1 MNLDEKSRIVDYLKD
16 KIANCKNASDV
27 DVTENKISYCLKYK
41 MYGDIKVE
49 VKVRKNG
56 DVGTLKAQLR
66 YNVAKDTNRKNIA
79 DEMCKDNDYINIVQE
94 ETDELIIQK
103 AISFADAAPGNE
115 SEYLAENLDKLL
127 KVIDDHIDDFEHTIS
142 DIRIQENP
150 KVEITEE
157 GSKAESIP
165 VVTETVDANAGS
177 DISEKSDEINI
188 TMDDTEDIEEELRL
202 IREEEAE
209 IKRYYDNKEVDKEVT
224 SKVVDKVKKSAPM
237 TEINIPENNSRSREN
252 NSRPRPDKK
261 KSNLSKP
268 IQAQPVHKDVHK
280 SNDRV
285 ALPGTIREQID
296 AAYAEI
302 DAIFA
307 ERTAQMNE
315 REATLNKYADSVKEQ
330 EKIANEHAKAVEDE
344 YIKKTVILE
353 DEFEEKKKTLEKEY
367 KTKNILFENSCN
379 KKIEDLESEHKS
391 RMESLERE
399 YQEKRTALESEFS
412 KKEAELVEKCAH
424 RESECDR
431 RESELEEKINE
442 MFSEKKRMEFEK
454 KKIKIEK
461 ETLRARENDISEKA
475 ELFGTLENTI
485 SSDSNLSAE
494 NNRLQEEKNA
504 LVEQITELSA
514 KISDL
519 EAKQQPT
526 APADNETD
534 LEKKLHRLEKVYA
547 KKDNFIDKLKN
558 KLDDRNAEIERL
570 LADTNSSS
578 NIDQAALEEANRKI
592 ENLKN
597 DLEKSRHEVE
607 KLSAG
612 ADKARITDLESE
624 IRAYGSELE
633 KVRGDLDVAMTSLDE
648 KEHILSEKENE
659 IRCLNE
665 EITNMKN
672 NASGNEFVY
681 GMDASGKEDLK
692 SKAESIKQD
701 LHKIGLDVEVFPTSG
716 NFILNGER
724 NGCSINIDLDEN
736 VIYSEKSVKKAL
748 KYRKETEDWTQENIR
763 VSYTVSADGNK
774 VICKYFFDDPLKAVM
789 EILEK
794 MDNVI

>member
-1 MNLDEKSRIVDYLKD
+1 MNLDEKSRIVDYLKA

-41 MYGDIKVE
+41 MYGGIKVE

-56 DVGTLKAQLR
+56 DVGTLKAQLK

-103 AISFADAAPGNE
+103 AISFTDAAPGNE

-127 KVIDDHIDDFEHTIS
+127 KVIDDHIDDFNHTTS

-150 KVEITEE
+150 KTEITEE
-157 GSKAESIP
+157 ESKTESIP

-188 TMDDTEDIEEELRL
+188 TMDDTENIEEELRL

-237 TEINIPENNSRSREN
+237 TEINIPENNSR
-252 NSRPRPDKK
+252 PRPDKK
-261 KSNLSKP
+261 KSNSSKP

-330 EKIANEHAKAVEDE
+330 ERVANEHAKAVEDE
-344 YIKKTVILE
+344 YIKKAVILE
-353 DEFEEKKKTLEKEY
+353 DEFEEKKKALEKEY
-367 KTKNILFENSCN
+367 KTKNILFEKSCN
-379 KKIEDLESEHKS
+379 KKIEDLESEYKS
-391 RMESLERE
+391 RMESLERD

-431 RESELEEKINE
+431 REFELEEKINE

-475 ELFGTLENTI
+475 ELFGAPENTI

-504 LVEQITELSA
+504 LVKQITELSA
-514 KISDL
+514 QISDL
-519 EAKQQPT
+519 ETKQQPT

-534 LEKKLHRLEKVYA
+534 LEKKLHKLEKVYA
-547 KKDNFIDKLKN
+547 KKDDFIDKLKN
-558 KLDDRNAEIERL
+558 KLDARNAEIERL
-570 LADTNSSS
+570 LANANSSS

-592 ENLKN
+592 EDLKN

-624 IRAYGSELE
+624 IKVYGSELE
-633 KVRGDLDVAMTSLDE
+633 KVRGDLGVAMTSLDE

-692 SKAESIKQD
+692 SKAESMKQD

-748 KYRKETEDWTQENIR
+748 KYRKKTEDWTQENIR
-763 VSYTVSADGNK
+763 VSYTVSVDGNK

>member
-1 MNLDEKSRIVDYLKD
+1 MNLDEKSRIVDYLKA

-56 DVGTLKAQLR
+56 DVGTLKAQLK

-103 AISFADAAPGNE
+103 AISFTDAAPGNE

-127 KVIDDHIDDFEHTIS
+127 KVIDDHIDDFNHTTS

-150 KVEITEE
+150 KTEITEE
-157 GSKAESIP
+157 ESKTESIP

-315 REATLNKYADSVKEQ
+315 REVTLNKYADSVKEQ
-330 EKIANEHAKAVEDE
+330 ERVANEHAKAVEDE
-344 YIKKTVILE
+344 YIKKAVILE
-353 DEFEEKKKTLEKEY
+353 DEFEEKKKALEKEY
-367 KTKNILFENSCN
+367 KTKNILFEKSCN
-379 KKIEDLESEHKS
+379 KKIEDLESEYKS
-391 RMESLERE
+391 RMESLERD

-431 RESELEEKINE
+431 REFELEEKINE

-475 ELFGTLENTI
+475 ELFGAPENTI
-485 SSDSNLSAE
+485 SSDSNLSA
-494 NNRLQEEKNA
+494 Q
-504 LVEQITELSA
+504 
-514 KISDL
+514 ISDL
-519 EAKQQPT
+519 ETKQQPT

-534 LEKKLHRLEKVYA
+534 LEKKLHKLEKVYA
-547 KKDNFIDKLKN
+547 KKDDFIDKLKN
-558 KLDDRNAEIERL
+558 KLDARNAEIERL
-570 LADTNSSS
+570 LANANSSS

-592 ENLKN
+592 EDLKN

-624 IRAYGSELE
+624 IKVYGSELE
-633 KVRGDLDVAMTSLDE
+633 KVRGDLGVAMTSLDE

-692 SKAESIKQD
+692 SKAESMKQD

-736 VIYSEKSVKKAL
+736 VIYSEKSVNKAL
-748 KYRKETEDWTQENIR
+748 KYRKKTEDWTQENIR
-763 VSYTVSADGNK
+763 VSYTVSVDGNK

>member
-1 MNLDEKSRIVDYLKD
+1 MNLDEKSRIVDYLKA

-56 DVGTLKAQLR
+56 DVGTLKAQLK

-103 AISFADAAPGNE
+103 AISFTDAAPGNE

-127 KVIDDHIDDFEHTIS
+127 KVIDDHIDDFNHTTS

-150 KVEITEE
+150 KTEITEE
-157 GSKAESIP
+157 ESKTESIP
-165 VVTETVDANAGS
+165 VVTETVEANAGS
-177 DISEKSDEINI
+177 DISEKSDEIHI
-188 TMDDTEDIEEELRL
+188 TMDDTENIEEELRL

-224 SKVVDKVKKSAPM
+224 SKVVDKVKKSSPM
-237 TEINIPENNSRSREN
+237 TEINIPEN

-268 IQAQPVHKDVHK
+268 IQAQPVHK

-285 ALPGTIREQID
+285 ALPGTIRKQID

-330 EKIANEHAKAVEDE
+330 ERVANEHAKAVEDE
-344 YIKKTVILE
+344 YIKKAVILE
-353 DEFEEKKKTLEKEY
+353 DEFEEKKKALEKEY
-367 KTKNILFENSCN
+367 KTKNILFEKSCN
-379 KKIEDLESEHKS
+379 KKIEDLESEYKS
-391 RMESLERE
+391 RMESLERD

-431 RESELEEKINE
+431 REFELEEKINE

-475 ELFGTLENTI
+475 ELFGAPENTI

-504 LVEQITELSA
+504 LVKQITELSA
-514 KISDL
+514 QISDL
-519 EAKQQPT
+519 ETKQQPT

-534 LEKKLHRLEKVYA
+534 LEKKLHKLEKVYA
-547 KKDNFIDKLKN
+547 KKDDFIDKLKN
-558 KLDDRNAEIERL
+558 KLDARNAEIERL
-570 LADTNSSS
+570 LANANSSS

-624 IRAYGSELE
+624 IKVYGSELE
-633 KVRGDLDVAMTSLDE
+633 KVRGDLGVAMTSLDE

-692 SKAESIKQD
+692 SKAESMKQD

-748 KYRKETEDWTQENIR
+748 KYRKKTEDWTQENIR
-763 VSYTVSADGNK
+763 VSYTVSVDGNK

>member
-1 MNLDEKSRIVDYLKD
+1 MNLDEKSRIVDYLKA

-56 DVGTLKAQLR
+56 DVGTLKAQLK

-103 AISFADAAPGNE
+103 AISFTDAAPGNE

-127 KVIDDHIDDFEHTIS
+127 KVIDDHIDDFNHTTS

-150 KVEITEE
+150 KTEITEE
-157 GSKAESIP
+157 ESKTESIP

-188 TMDDTEDIEEELRL
+188 TMDDTENIEEELRL

-237 TEINIPENNSRSREN
+237 TEINIPENNSR
-252 NSRPRPDKK
+252 PRPDKK
-261 KSNLSKP
+261 KSNSSKP

-285 ALPGTIREQID
+285 ALPGTIRKQID

-330 EKIANEHAKAVEDE
+330 ERVANEHAKAVEDE
-344 YIKKTVILE
+344 YIKKAVILE
-353 DEFEEKKKTLEKEY
+353 DEFEEKKKALEKEY
-367 KTKNILFENSCN
+367 KTKNILFEKSCN
-379 KKIEDLESEHKS
+379 KKIEDLESEYKS
-391 RMESLERE
+391 RMESLERD

-431 RESELEEKINE
+431 REFELEEKINE

-475 ELFGTLENTI
+475 ELFGAPENTI

-504 LVEQITELSA
+504 LVKQITELSA
-514 KISDL
+514 QISDL
-519 EAKQQPT
+519 ETKQQPT

-547 KKDNFIDKLKN
+547 KKDDFIDKLKN
-558 KLDDRNAEIERL
+558 KLDARNAEIERL
-570 LADTNSSS
+570 LANANSSS

-592 ENLKN
+592 EDLKN

-624 IRAYGSELE
+624 IKVYGSELE
-633 KVRGDLDVAMTSLDE
+633 KVRGDLSVAMTSLDE
-648 KEHILSEKENE
+648 KEHILFEKENE

-681 GMDASGKEDLK
+681 GMDTSGKEDLK
-692 SKAESIKQD
+692 SKAESMKQN

-748 KYRKETEDWTQENIR
+748 KYRKKTEDWTQENIR
-763 VSYTVSADGNK
+763 VSYTVSVDGNK

>member
-1 MNLDEKSRIVDYLKD
+1 MNLDEKSRIVDYLKA

-56 DVGTLKAQLR
+56 DVGTLKAQLK

-103 AISFADAAPGNE
+103 AISFTDAAPGNE

-127 KVIDDHIDDFEHTIS
+127 KVIDDHIDDFNHTTS

-150 KVEITEE
+150 KTEITEE
-157 GSKAESIP
+157 ESKTESIP

-224 SKVVDKVKKSAPM
+224 LKVVDKVKKSAPM
-237 TEINIPENNSRSREN
+237 TEINIPENNSR
-252 NSRPRPDKK
+252 PRPDKK
-261 KSNLSKP
+261 KSNSSKP

-285 ALPGTIREQID
+285 ALPGTIRKQID

-330 EKIANEHAKAVEDE
+330 ERVANEHAKAVEDE
-344 YIKKTVILE
+344 YIKKAVILE
-353 DEFEEKKKTLEKEY
+353 DEFEEKKKALEKEY
-367 KTKNILFENSCN
+367 KTKNILFEKSCN
-379 KKIEDLESEHKS
+379 KKIEDLESEYKS
-391 RMESLERE
+391 RMESLERD

-431 RESELEEKINE
+431 REFELEEKINE

-475 ELFGTLENTI
+475 ELFGASENTI

-504 LVEQITELSA
+504 LVKQITELSA
-514 KISDL
+514 QISDL
-519 EAKQQPT
+519 ETKQQPT

-534 LEKKLHRLEKVYA
+534 LEKKLHKLEKVYA
-547 KKDNFIDKLKN
+547 KKDDFIDKLKN
-558 KLDDRNAEIERL
+558 KLDARNAEIERL
-570 LADTNSSS
+570 LANANSSS

-592 ENLKN
+592 EDLKN

-624 IRAYGSELE
+624 IKVYGSELE
-633 KVRGDLDVAMTSLDE
+633 KVRGDLGVAMTSLDE

-692 SKAESIKQD
+692 SKAESMKQD

-736 VIYSEKSVKKAL
+736 VIYSEKSVNKAL
-748 KYRKETEDWTQENIR
+748 KYRKKTEDWTQENIR
-763 VSYTVSADGNK
+763 VSYTVSVDGNK

>member
-475 ELFGTLENTI
+475 ELFGTPENTI

-494 NNRLQEEKNA
+494 NN
-504 LVEQITELSA
+504 
-514 KISDL
+514 
-519 EAKQQPT
+519 
-526 APADNETD
+526 

>member
-1 MNLDEKSRIVDYLKD
+1 MNLDEKSRIVDYLKA

-49 VKVRKNG
+49 IKVRKNG
-56 DVGTLKAQLR
+56 DVGTLKAQLK
-66 YNVAKDTNRKNIA
+66 YNVAKDTDRKNIA

-103 AISFADAAPGNE
+103 AISFTDAAPGNE

-127 KVIDDHIDDFEHTIS
+127 KVIDDHIDDFNHTTS

-150 KVEITEE
+150 KTEITEE
-157 GSKAESIP
+157 ESKTESIP

-188 TMDDTEDIEEELRL
+188 TMDDTENIEEELRL

-237 TEINIPENNSRSREN
+237 TEINIPENNSR
-252 NSRPRPDKK
+252 PRPDKK
-261 KSNLSKP
+261 KSNSSKP
-268 IQAQPVHKDVHK
+268 IQAQPVHK

-330 EKIANEHAKAVEDE
+330 ERVANEHAKAVEDE

-353 DEFEEKKKTLEKEY
+353 DEFEEKKKALEKEY

-379 KKIEDLESEHKS
+379 KKIEDLESEYKS
-391 RMESLERE
+391 RREALERD

-475 ELFGTLENTI
+475 ELFGTPENTI

-494 NNRLQEEKNA
+494 NNRLQEEKNT
-504 LVEQITELSA
+504 LVKQITELSA

-526 APADNETD
+526 TPADNETD

-547 KKDNFIDKLKN
+547 KKDDFIDKLKN
-558 KLDDRNAEIERL
+558 KLDARNAEIERL
-570 LADTNSSS
+570 LANANSSS
-578 NIDQAALEEANRKI
+578 NIDQTALEEANRKI

-597 DLEKSRHEVE
+597 DLEKSRHDVE

-624 IRAYGSELE
+624 IKAYGSELE

-648 KEHILSEKENE
+648 KERILSKKEDE
-659 IRCLNE
+659 IKCLNE
-665 EITNMKN
+665 EITNMKS

-692 SKAESIKQD
+692 SKAESMKQN

-748 KYRKETEDWTQENIR
+748 KYRKKTEDWTQENIR
-763 VSYTVSADGNK
+763 VSYTVSVDGNK

>member
-1 MNLDEKSRIVDYLKD
+1 
-16 KIANCKNASDV
+16 
-27 DVTENKISYCLKYK
+27 
-41 MYGDIKVE
+41 
-49 VKVRKNG
+49 
-56 DVGTLKAQLR
+56 
-66 YNVAKDTNRKNIA
+66 
-79 DEMCKDNDYINIVQE
+79 MCKDNDYINIVQE

-103 AISFADAAPGNE
+103 AISFTDAAPGNE

-127 KVIDDHIDDFEHTIS
+127 KVIDDHIDDFNHTTS

-150 KVEITEE
+150 KTEITEE
-157 GSKAESIP
+157 ESKTESIP

-224 SKVVDKVKKSAPM
+224 LKVVDKVKKSAPM
-237 TEINIPENNSRSREN
+237 TEINIPENNSR
-252 NSRPRPDKK
+252 PRPDKK
-261 KSNLSKP
+261 KSNSSKP

-285 ALPGTIREQID
+285 ALPGTIRKQID

-330 EKIANEHAKAVEDE
+330 ERVANEHAKAVEDE
-344 YIKKTVILE
+344 YIKKAVILE
-353 DEFEEKKKTLEKEY
+353 DEFEEKKKALEKEY
-367 KTKNILFENSCN
+367 KTKNILFEKSCN
-379 KKIEDLESEHKS
+379 KKIEDLESEYKS
-391 RMESLERE
+391 RMESLERD

-431 RESELEEKINE
+431 REFELEEKINE

-475 ELFGTLENTI
+475 ELFGASENTI

-504 LVEQITELSA
+504 LVKQITELSA
-514 KISDL
+514 QISDL
-519 EAKQQPT
+519 ETKQQPT

-534 LEKKLHRLEKVYA
+534 LEKKLHKLEKVYA
-547 KKDNFIDKLKN
+547 KKDDFIDKLKN
-558 KLDDRNAEIERL
+558 KLDARNAEIERL
-570 LADTNSSS
+570 LANANSSS

-592 ENLKN
+592 EDLKN

-624 IRAYGSELE
+624 IKVYGSELE
-633 KVRGDLDVAMTSLDE
+633 KVRGDLGVAMTSLDE

-692 SKAESIKQD
+692 SKAESMKQD

-748 KYRKETEDWTQENIR
+748 KYRKKTEDWTQENIR
-763 VSYTVSADGNK
+763 VSYTVSVDGNK

>member
-1 MNLDEKSRIVDYLKD
+1 MNLDEKSRIVDYLKA

-56 DVGTLKAQLR
+56 DVGTLKAQLK

-103 AISFADAAPGNE
+103 AISFTDAAPGNE

-127 KVIDDHIDDFEHTIS
+127 KVIDDHIDDFNHTTS

-150 KVEITEE
+150 KTEITEE
-157 GSKAESIP
+157 ESKTESIP

-188 TMDDTEDIEEELRL
+188 TMDDTENIEEELRL

-237 TEINIPENNSRSREN
+237 TEINISEN

-261 KSNLSKP
+261 KSNSSKP

-315 REATLNKYADSVKEQ
+315 REVTLNKYADSVKEQ
-330 EKIANEHAKAVEDE
+330 ERVANEHAKTVEDE
-344 YIKKTVILE
+344 YIKKAVILE
-353 DEFEEKKKTLEKEY
+353 DEFEEKKKALEKEY
-367 KTKNILFENSCN
+367 KTKNILFEKSCN
-379 KKIEDLESEHKS
+379 KKIEDLESEYKS
-391 RMESLERE
+391 RMESLERD

-431 RESELEEKINE
+431 REFELEEKINE

-475 ELFGTLENTI
+475 ELFGTPENTI

-494 NNRLQEEKNA
+494 NNRLKEEKNA
-504 LVEQITELSA
+504 LVKQITELSA

-519 EAKQQPT
+519 ETKQQPT

-534 LEKKLHRLEKVYA
+534 LEKKLHKLEKVYA
-547 KKDNFIDKLKN
+547 KKDDFIDKLKN
-558 KLDDRNAEIERL
+558 KLDARNAEIEKL
-570 LADTNSSS
+570 LANANSSS

-592 ENLKN
+592 EDLKN

-624 IRAYGSELE
+624 IKVYGSELE
-633 KVRGDLDVAMTSLDE
+633 KVRGDLGVAMTSLDE

-692 SKAESIKQD
+692 SKAESMKQD

-748 KYRKETEDWTQENIR
+748 KYRKKTEDWTQENIR
-763 VSYTVSADGNK
+763 VSYTVSVDGNK
-774 VICKYFFDDPLKAVM
+774 VICKYFFTDPLKAVM

>member
-1 MNLDEKSRIVDYLKD
+1 MNLDEKSRIVDYLKA

-56 DVGTLKAQLR
+56 DVGTLKAQLK

-103 AISFADAAPGNE
+103 AISFTDAVPGNE

-127 KVIDDHIDDFEHTIS
+127 KVIDDHIDDFNHTTS

-150 KVEITEE
+150 KTEITEE
-157 GSKAESIP
+157 ESKTESIP

-224 SKVVDKVKKSAPM
+224 LKVVDKVKKSAPM
-237 TEINIPENNSRSREN
+237 TEINIPENNSR
-252 NSRPRPDKK
+252 PRPDKK
-261 KSNLSKP
+261 KSNSSKP

-285 ALPGTIREQID
+285 ALPGTIRKQID

-330 EKIANEHAKAVEDE
+330 ERVANEHAKAVEDE
-344 YIKKTVILE
+344 YIKKAVILE
-353 DEFEEKKKTLEKEY
+353 DEFEEKKKALEKEY
-367 KTKNILFENSCN
+367 KTKNILFEKSCN
-379 KKIEDLESEHKS
+379 KKIEDLESEYKS
-391 RMESLERE
+391 RMESLERD

-431 RESELEEKINE
+431 REFELEEKINE

-475 ELFGTLENTI
+475 ELFGASENTI

-504 LVEQITELSA
+504 LVKQITELSA
-514 KISDL
+514 QISDL
-519 EAKQQPT
+519 ETKQQPT

-534 LEKKLHRLEKVYA
+534 LEKKLHKLEKVYA
-547 KKDNFIDKLKN
+547 KKDDFIDKLKN
-558 KLDDRNAEIERL
+558 KLDARNAEIERL
-570 LADTNSSS
+570 LANANSSS

-592 ENLKN
+592 EDLKN

-624 IRAYGSELE
+624 IKVYGSELE
-633 KVRGDLDVAMTSLDE
+633 KVRGDLGVAMTSLDE

-692 SKAESIKQD
+692 SKAESMKQD

-736 VIYSEKSVKKAL
+736 VIYSEKSVNKAL
-748 KYRKETEDWTQENIR
+748 KYRKKTEDWTQENIR
-763 VSYTVSADGNK
+763 VSYTVSVDGNK